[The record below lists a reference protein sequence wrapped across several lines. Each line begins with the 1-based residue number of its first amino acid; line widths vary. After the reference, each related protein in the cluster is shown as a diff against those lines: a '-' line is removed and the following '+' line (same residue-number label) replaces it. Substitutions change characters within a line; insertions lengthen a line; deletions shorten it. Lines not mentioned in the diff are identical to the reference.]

1 VALTTARLV
10 AILCMGAPVMVTATE
25 GSTAAEV
32 AVCNTIQQ
40 GDTAAMVSW
49 RMTGS
54 AQEYQPWFQI
64 LDAQSR
70 VVPKSQYRWVHAGWR
85 ACVPWS
91 RRGVAWNRE
100 ERSTTA
106 NDVAASGGVLH
117 AFASVLQAF
126 ALSVAAG
133 AWWGVGFFVVMLL
146 ALDGWQYA
154 RRRRVIVGIMQRF
167 GERFVSEFE
176 RPLRMPGSEERPV
189 ESQLR
194 LIPRRQRLEIL
205 LAPAGRRRYPN
216 LSDHRS
222 NVTYDAERIV
232 LLLKEERFAGGQ
244 LRGHGKWVVIACDFK
259 IRPGQKGHQ

>member
-10 AILCMGAPVMVTATE
+10 AILCIGAPAMVTTTE

-40 GDTAAMVSW
+40 GDTAAMISW

-54 AQEYQPWFQI
+54 AQQEYQPWFQI
-64 LDAQSR
+64 FDAQSR
-70 VVPKSQYRWVHAGWR
+70 VVPKSQYRGIRAGWR
-85 ACVPWS
+85 ACIPWS

-100 ERSTTA
+100 QPSTTA
-106 NDVAASGGVLH
+106 NDVAAGGGI
-117 AFASVLQAF
+117 LQAF
-126 ALSVAAG
+126 ASNVAAG
-133 AWWGVGFFVVMLL
+133 AWWGVGLFVVMLL
-146 ALDGWQYA
+146 AFDGWQYA

-222 NVTYDAERIV
+222 NVTYDAQRIV

-244 LRGHGKWVVIACDFK
+244 LKGHGKWVVIACDFK
-259 IRPGQKGHQ
+259 IRPEQKGHQ

>member
-1 VALTTARLV
+1 MTPRLV
-10 AILCMGAPVMVTATE
+10 AILCMGAPAMVAAT
-25 GSTAAEV
+25 GPAAAEV
-32 AVCNTIQQ
+32 AVCNTIQH

-49 RMTGS
+49 RMTGT
-54 AQEYQPWFQI
+54 AQQEYQPWFQI

-70 VVPKSQYRWVHAGWR
+70 VVPKSQYRRIHAGWL
-85 ACVPWS
+85 ACIPWS

-100 ERSTTA
+100 QTSTTA
-106 NDVAASGGVLH
+106 NDVAASGGVLQ
-117 AFASVLQAF
+117 AFAS
-126 ALSVAAG
+126 SVAAG
-133 AWWGVGFFVVMLL
+133 AWWGVGVFVVTLL

-167 GERFVSEFE
+167 GEKFVSEFE
-176 RPLRMPGSEERPV
+176 RPLKMPGCEERPV

-205 LAPAGRRRYPN
+205 LAPTGRRRYPN

-232 LLLKEERFAGGQ
+232 LLLKDRTICGRPAERSRQVGRHR
-244 LRGHGKWVVIACDFK
+244 L
-259 IRPGQKGHQ
+259 

>member
-1 VALTTARLV
+1 
-10 AILCMGAPVMVTATE
+10 MVTTTE

-32 AVCNTIQQ
+32 AVCNAIRQ

-54 AQEYQPWFQI
+54 AQQEYQPWFQI

-70 VVPKSQYRWVHAGWR
+70 VVPKSQYRWIHAGWR
-85 ACVPWS
+85 ACIPWS

-100 ERSTTA
+100 QPSTTA
-106 NDVAASGGVLH
+106 NDVAAAGGI
-117 AFASVLQAF
+117 LQAF
-126 ALSVAAG
+126 VSSVAAG

-154 RRRRVIVGIMQRF
+154 RRRQVIVGIMQRF

-176 RPLRMPGSEERPV
+176 RPLRMPGCAERPV
-189 ESQLR
+189 ESQLH

-222 NVTYDAERIV
+222 NVTYRRRENRAVAERRTICG
-232 LLLKEERFAGGQ
+232 RPAGGARQ
-244 LRGHGKWVVIACDFK
+244 VGRRRL
-259 IRPGQKGHQ
+259 